1 MSLRILISLV
11 LFSSVAAAQPADEQ
25 IGNAEYL
32 TLFPE
37 LRQAAAPEMVT
48 PGLRISYGAISGGR
62 GTGGGGVIQYDV
74 VATDGQTVVLNQV
87 NYADLGAGVVPL
99 GQTLALGIPGLGP
112 AWIAPGALVNAE
124 AVAGQTLSVTRVNKE
139 VAGATREVV
148 RFETTTS
155 NGSRIVDE
163 FSSQSGLMVF
173 SSEGTNEAGSQLG
186 LLSATQT
193 TFPWEPDAAPN
204 WARQGVNLVYT
215 GTKTTTI
222 SGGAPLQQDVAV
234 DVQIASASLRWS
246 TFVQSTTIGGI
257 AAGTSTGVTG
267 VAQLSG
273 AFWLPKSA
281 LAAEI
286 PTEATIIHQDAD
298 TGATTLL
305 VGDAET
311 ISLEQRLSGATITTT
326 YSRNLGV
333 LVAQRIQ
340 QAGVSAVED
349 TFIQLT
355 GGSDLVAL
363 NQEPALPD
371 NNTQGPVTDPDPDPA
386 AGGGGSKASSG
397 GCNTPSGALNLWV
410 ILALFIGFLGRRVP
424 ISKRS

>member
-1 MSLRILISLV
+1 MNVRLLIVLV
-11 LFSSVAAAQPADEQ
+11 FFSSVAAAQPADDQ

-48 PGLRISYGAISGGR
+48 PGLRISYGAISGGQ

-87 NYADLGAGVVPL
+87 NYGDLGAGVVPL

-124 AVAGQTLSVTRVNKE
+124 AVAGQNLSVTRVNKE

-163 FSSQSGLMVF
+163 FSAQSGLMVF
-173 SSEGTNEAGSQLG
+173 SSEGTNEAGSQLN
-186 LLSATQT
+186 LLSATET
-193 TFPWEPDAAPN
+193 TFPWEPDTAPN

-222 SGGAPLQQDVAV
+222 PGANPVAQEVAV
-234 DVQIASASLRWS
+234 NVEIALATLRWS
-246 TFVQSTTIGGI
+246 TFVQTTTIGGI
-257 AAGTSTGVTG
+257 AAGTGTSVTG

-281 LAAEI
+281 LTAEI
-286 PTEATIIHQDAD
+286 PAEATIIHQDAD

-305 VGDAET
+305 VGDADT

-333 LVAQRIQ
+333 LVAQRVQ
-340 QAGVSAVED
+340 QAGVSAFED
-349 TFIQLT
+349 TFIQLS

-371 NNTQGPVTDPDPDPA
+371 NNTQGPGTDPDPNP
-386 AGGGGSKASSG
+386 AGGGGSKGSSG
-397 GCNTPSGALNLWV
+397 GCDTPSGALSFWA
-410 ILALFIGFLGRRVP
+410 ILALFFVFLSRRMP
-424 ISKRS
+424 LSPKA